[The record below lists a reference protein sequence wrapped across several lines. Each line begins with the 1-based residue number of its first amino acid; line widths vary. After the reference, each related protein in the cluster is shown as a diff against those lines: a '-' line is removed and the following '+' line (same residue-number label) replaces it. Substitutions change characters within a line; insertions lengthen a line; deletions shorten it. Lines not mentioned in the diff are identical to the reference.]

1 MPHGETWFSF
11 LPFHEYLLQL
21 ASVFSQPF
29 TTDGLTWYAHEPIG
43 LQHVYGALLVVLLLI
58 WVGIS
63 TFASIKKSRG
73 NLVPQDKLTIRT
85 FSEIL
90 VGVVYSQMAGIM
102 GNKAARYFLP
112 LIGTCAF
119 FIFFSNVMGLVPG
132 FIPPTSKFNTTFGC
146 GMIIFFATHIYGV
159 KAHGPSY
166 FKHFLGPIISLPAL
180 PLMIL
185 MCFIEMVSHFAR
197 PLSLGIRLMANMT
210 ADHMVVAAFL
220 ALVPFLVPVPMMV
233 LGCLVV
239 VIQTLVFCLLSTV
252 YISMA
257 IEHAET
263 EHEH

>member
-1 MPHGETWFSF
+1 MPHGETWFSW
-11 LPFHEYLLQL
+11 LPFHDRLLEL
-21 ASVFSQPF
+21 ARLFSKPVSD
-29 TTDGLTWYAHEPIG
+29 DGLSWYMHEPIN
-43 LQHVYGALLVVLLLI
+43 LQHVYGALLVLI
-58 WVGIS
+58 ILTLIGIITYGS
-63 TFASIKKSRG
+63 LKKSQG
-73 NLVPQDKLTIRT
+73 DLLPPDKLTTRN
-85 FSEIL
+85 FAEIL

-102 GNKAARYFLP
+102 GAKAARYFLP

-119 FIFFSNVMGLVPG
+119 FILISNTMGLVPG

-146 GMIIFFATHIYGV
+146 GLIIFFATHIYGV

-166 FKHFLGPIISLPAL
+166 FKHFLGPIISWKAL

-220 ALVPFLVPVPMMV
+220 ALVPFIVPVPMMI

-257 IEHAET
+257 IEES
-263 EHEH
+263 EEGHE

>member
-21 ASVFSQPF
+21 ARMFSQPVR
-29 TTDGLTWYAHEPIG
+29 TDGLTWYAHESIG
-43 LQHVYGALLVVLLLI
+43 IQHVYGALLVVILLAL
-58 WVGIS
+58 VGIVTS
-63 TFASIKKSRG
+63 SSVKKSRG
-73 NLVPQDKLTIRT
+73 NLVPQDKLTIRN
-85 FSEIL
+85 FAEIL
-90 VGVVYSQMAGIM
+90 VGVVYNQMAAIM
-102 GNKAARYFLP
+102 GKKAARYFLP

-119 FIFFSNVMGLVPG
+119 FIFFSNAMGIIPG

-146 GMIIFFATHIYGV
+146 AIVIFLTTHIYGV
-159 KAHGPSY
+159 REHGLPY
-166 FKHFLGPIISLPAL
+166 FKEFLGPIISWKAL

-185 MCFIEMVSHFAR
+185 MLFIELVSQFAR

-220 ALVPFLVPVPMMV
+220 ALVPFIVPIPMML

-257 IEHAET
+257 IAHA
-263 EHEH
+263 EHEHQ